1 MRVGMMHRILST
13 ALLLAL
19 AAPAF
24 AQAAPS
30 VPASTATA
38 AKEDLVPVAIDTSLG
53 RIVIALD
60 RGHAPVTTANFL
72 HYVDTHRFDGQ
83 SFYRAMHVADAEG
96 KDGGLIQ
103 GGIRTDIRLL
113 YPPIAHEPTSETG
126 LHNVAGAV
134 SMANNG
140 PGTARADF
148 FILLSDMPGLDA
160 GGPGGDATGFAAFGH
175 VIEGMDVVRQ
185 IWNAQVSQ
193 TGEGAM
199 KGQMLDPP
207 VKILH
212 AARIKTPPQAP

>member
-1 MRVGMMHRILST
+1 MMHRILAA
-13 ALLLAL
+13 ALLAAL

-24 AQAAPS
+24 AQTAAAPQPNEA
-30 VPASTATA
+30 PAP
-38 AKEDLVPVAIDTSLG
+38 KDDLVPVAIDTNLG
-53 RIVIALD
+53 RIVLALD
-60 RGHAPVTTANFL
+60 RAHAPITTANFL

-83 SFYRAMHVADAEG
+83 VFYRAMHVPDAEG

-103 GGIRTDIRLL
+103 AGIRSDARLL
-113 YPPIAHEPTSETG
+113 YPPIAHEPTSKTG
-126 LHNVAGAV
+126 IHNVAGAI

-160 GGPGGDATGFAAFGH
+160 AGPGGDANGFAAFGH
-175 VIEGMDVVRQ
+175 VIDGMDVVRK
-185 IWNAQVSQ
+185 IWTAPVSA
-193 TGEGAM
+193 TKGEGAM

-212 AARIKTPPQAP
+212 AERVH